1 MGLFSFLTQEIA
13 IDLGTANTI
22 IIQNDKVVVDE
33 PSIIARDRTTNR
45 TVAVGRAA
53 QQMHGK
59 THENIKTIR
68 PLKDGVIA
76 DFHAAEDMIKGM
88 IRMIQ
93 RGRSFFQQASSL
105 RMVIC
110 IPSGIT
116 EVEKRAVKDSAE
128 HAGAKEVYLIHEPM
142 AAAIGI
148 GIDVEEPMGNMV
160 IDIGGGTSEIAVI
173 ALGGI
178 VTDKNIRVAGD
189 ELTQDIE
196 EYMRRQHNILIGER
210 TAEQIKIEVG
220 AAMTE
225 LDSPPPD
232 YAVRGRDLMTGIP
245 KEITVTYSEIAQALD
260 KSISKIE
267 EAILS
272 ALEATPPELSADIYK
287 TGIYL
292 AGGGALLRGLDKR
305 ISIKTKLPV
314 HVADDPLR
322 AVARGTGIALKNIDR
337 FQFLM
342 RE

>member
-1 MGLFSFLTQEIA
+1 MGFLDFFTQEIA
-13 IDLGTANTI
+13 IDLGTANTLI
-22 IIQNDKVVVDE
+22 IFDDKVVVDE
-33 PSIIARDRTTNR
+33 PSIVAQDRSTNKIIAI
-45 TVAVGRAA
+45 GRQA

-59 THENIKTIR
+59 THENIKTVR

-76 DFHAAEDMIKGM
+76 DFYAAEHMIRGMIKM
-88 IRMIQ
+88 INNGKR
-93 RGRSFFQQASSL
+93 FFTPSL

-116 EVEKRAVKDSAE
+116 EVEKRAVRDSAE
-128 HAGAKEVYLIHEPM
+128 HAHAKEVYLIHEPM

-148 GIDVEEPMGNMV
+148 GIDVEEPMGNMI

-178 VTDKNIRVAGD
+178 VCDKSIRVAGD
-189 ELTQDIE
+189 EFTNDIE

-220 AAMTE
+220 AALPE
-225 LDSPPPD
+225 LDNPPED

-245 KEITVTYSEIAQALD
+245 KEIMVSYTEIAHALD

-267 EAILS
+267 EAILT
-272 ALEATPPELSADIYK
+272 ALEMTPPELSADIYK

-292 AGGGALLRGLDKR
+292 AGGGSMLRGLDKR
-305 ISIKTKLPV
+305 ISMKTKLPV
-314 HVADDPLR
+314 HIAEDPLR
-322 AVARGTGIALKNIDR
+322 AVARGTGIALKNINN
-337 FQFLM
+337 FQFLIS
-342 RE
+342 E

>member
-1 MGLFSFLTQEIA
+1 MGLFNFLTQEIA

-22 IIQNDKVVVDE
+22 IIHNDKVVVDE
-33 PSIIARDRTTNR
+33 PSIVAKDRSSNK
-45 TVAVGRAA
+45 VIGIGRVA

-76 DFHAAEDMIKGM
+76 DFHAAEHMIRGMIKM
-88 IRMIQ
+88 IP
-93 RGRSFFQQASSL
+93 GSKLLTPSF

-128 HAGAKEVYLIHEPM
+128 HAHAKEVYMIYEPM

-148 GIDVEEPMGNMV
+148 GIDVEEPQGNMI

-178 VTDKNIRVAGD
+178 VCDKSIRVAGD
-189 ELTQDIE
+189 DFTSDIE
-196 EYMRRQHNILIGER
+196 EYMRRQHNILVGER

-220 AAMTE
+220 AAIPE
-225 LDSPPPD
+225 LENPPED

-245 KEITVTYSEIAQALD
+245 KEITVSYKEIAHALD
-260 KSISKIE
+260 KTIAKIE
-267 EAILS
+267 AAIHS
-272 ALEATPPELSADIYK
+272 ALEMTPPELAADIFK

-292 AGGGALLRGLDKR
+292 AGGGSMLRGLDER
-305 ISIKTKLPV
+305 ISKKTQLPV
-314 HVADDPLR
+314 HIAEDPLR

-337 FQFLM
+337 FQFLIKS
-342 RE
+342 